1 MTHEDEGHY
10 AGKHPTGREANPR
23 IVEAVKKKAR
33 GGHIT
38 CAAAFGIV
46 KRLNTS
52 PKEVGFTADRLEIKL
67 AKCQLGLFGY
77 SPDTVPIKPVDKVP
91 ADLEKAIKQSLTGDR
106 LTCRSAWDIA
116 ERLGMRKMDV
126 TAACNKLNIR
136 LASCQLGAF

>member
-10 AGKHPTGREANPR
+10 AQKHPAGREVNPC
-23 IVEAVKKKAR
+23 IVEAVKKKAT
-33 GGHIT
+33 GGNIT

-52 PKEVGFTADRLEIKL
+52 PEEVGFTADRLEIKL

-77 SPDTVPIKPVDKVP
+77 SPDTVPVKPVDKVP
-91 ADLEKAIKQSLTGDR
+91 KDMEKAIRESLTGGR

-116 ERLGMRKMDV
+116 ERLGIRKMDI
-126 TAACNKLNIR
+126 TAACNKLNIK
-136 LASCQLGAF
+136 LSSCQLGAF